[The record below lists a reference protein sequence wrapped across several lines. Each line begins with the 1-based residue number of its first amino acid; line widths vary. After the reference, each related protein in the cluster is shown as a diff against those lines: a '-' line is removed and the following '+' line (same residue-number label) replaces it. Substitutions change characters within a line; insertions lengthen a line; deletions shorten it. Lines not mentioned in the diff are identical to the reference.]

1 MLERKF
7 PYFTLTASFLAM
19 LGLIVLT
26 VMELIVYVDIAVM
39 EKMENLTHEEYCGS
53 YAPMAILAMFYPVVA
68 LFGLATSWYCGVN
81 TTTFWVRRASFIMLG
96 VCVAVLFPFAAS
108 LIGWTDPAW
117 VILQI
122 AKWFANLFIG

>member
-1 MLERKF
+1 MPERKF

-26 VMELIVYVDIAVM
+26 VMELVGYAELSAVESLETSTVEEIVGIYNSLVFF
-39 EKMENLTHEEYCGS
+39 
-53 YAPMAILAMFYPVVA
+53 AMFYPIIA
-68 LFGLATSWYCGVN
+68 LCGLATSWYCGVN
-81 TTTFWVRRASFIMLG
+81 TTTLWVRRASFIMLG
-96 VCVAVLFPFAAS
+96 VCVAVLFPFAAT

-122 AKWFANLFIG
+122 AKWFANLFV